1 MWTMYKGIVTM
12 EESTQEANGEEEANL
27 ANELPRPRL
36 QVTRAVIMTM
46 LLMLVGLLAF
56 CVWFFAYSAPR
67 LSGIEVMGLT
77 ASLRKE
83 ILDSTVEILDEVFR
97 WNAYGARALAG
108 MLERDLLGDG
118 SSLESFEKIRAASFS
133 VFKAI
138 PLITSIGATNINGLT
153 GLHVRGGLNP
163 TDRDTGKTAPI
174 YIYTKS
180 TDSSPS
186 FYIENLDMDTGD
198 AVGSPLEFQFREHFT
213 ERKWFHAALSV
224 PMGDISWHTS
234 LSQASG
240 RPYIQCSIPVLSKES
255 EEVTVVHCSHSA
267 DAITNY
273 LSNALDLKGGNV
285 FVVNDVGE
293 VVFTSEGEHCLNK
306 NTSHSSGCEDNSEVV
321 RALGYIQSQMDVTEL
336 VQEEVHR
343 ADVLLRGRRYFLDS
357 WPYSFEGAKLAVVVM
372 IPRHSFS
379 GPMDSHTRLAWIAIP
394 LFVAGSSFVG
404 FLLIFLLMGHVA
416 ADIKL
421 RAELQRQVEAKRRAE
436 ASRDAKT
443 AFLSHMSHELRTP
456 MACIIGLLEILMQ
469 DLKMS
474 EHLSSVRQ
482 VHRCATSLVDLLNSA
497 LDIAKVEA
505 GKLVLEVKEFDIET
519 ELTNLIEVFSVT
531 CDTKGL
537 HLALELSDDIPKLV
551 KGDPARVNQ
560 IFTNLVGNSIKFTS
574 KGRIIVRGWVDT
586 RDTEPTE
593 FTTTALETGKNQ
605 VVLTFEVDDTG
616 PGIEEDLRERVFE
629 NFVQGA
635 VSVPR
640 THGGTGLGLGIVRS
654 LVNLM
659 GGEIHIGD
667 KAGDGTVF
675 RFSLCFDLPPDQ
687 KSSRR
692 EILKR
697 PDVIL
702 GMPDTDCRSVVA
714 KWMED
719 RRIPVLEVSSWE
731 DVLLLIDVRR
741 LAPNGW
747 KLDERAPALRKDDAG
762 GEFAKPR
769 SSPARHTGPVRRARS
784 AAATNDHRKPVLIID
799 VDLCPLYE
807 DENDYLLAFEQLGLI
822 SIRSNQQGQEE
833 APGHLKQRIQFC
845 QAAKFHAIIWV
856 MASYT
861 PDSLKKALYLLCN
874 ATCRSLL
881 VRRPLHP
888 TRLRELFSELEFRE
902 QSFQTEGR
910 SAVTLRPA
918 NPGPSPVNIGKQCGL
933 GTYDSDV
940 DSCLTK
946 GVPVEGATR
955 APDGSPAL
963 ETTTDTAAPL
973 TSSPETSKAEVER
986 VPQNPLIRTNS
997 DDAQKYVGKSEQLVA
1012 TKPLR
1017 GLSVLITEDHGLL
1030 RKVGV
1035 TMLAKLGATPSLA
1048 CNGREAVEA
1057 VVSRFESGAAPF
1069 DCILMDCQMPIMNGY
1084 DACKA
1089 IRKFEGDKDQRT
1101 CIVALTANAMASD
1114 EERCFQA
1121 GMDAFLSKPM
1131 TQEKLVQVMLASLK
1145 QNASN
1150 VIEVT

>member
-1 MWTMYKGIVTM
+1 MWTMYKGLVTM
-12 EESTQEANGEEEANL
+12 EESSQEANGEEEANL

-36 QVTRAVIMTM
+36 RVTRAVIMTM

-56 CVWFFAYSAPR
+56 CVWYFAYSAPR
-67 LSGIEVMGLT
+67 LAVIRLT
-77 ASLRKE
+77 ESLRKE
-83 ILDSTVEILDEVFR
+83 ILDSTVEFLDEVLR

-108 MLERDLLGDG
+108 MLEKDLLGDG

-213 ERKWFHAALSV
+213 DRKWFHAALSV
-224 PMGDISWHTS
+224 PMGDISWHLS

-240 RPYIQCSIPVLSKES
+240 RPYIQCAIPILCKES

-267 DAITNY
+267 DAITKY
-273 LSNALDLKGGNV
+273 LSNTLDLKGGNV
-285 FVVNDVGE
+285 FLVNDLGE

-306 NTSHSSGCEDNSEVV
+306 NFSHANGCEDNSEVV
-321 RALGYIQSQMDVTEL
+321 GALGYIKSQKDVTEL
-336 VQEEVHR
+336 VQEEIHH
-343 ADVLLRGRRYFLDS
+343 ADVILRGRRYFLDS
-357 WPYSFEGAKLAVVVM
+357 WPYTFEGVKLAVVVM
-372 IPRHSFS
+372 IPRHSFW

-469 DLKMS
+469 DLKMT

-505 GKLVLEVKEFDIET
+505 GKLELEVKEFDLET

-586 RDTEPTE
+586 RDAEPAE
-593 FTTTALETGKNQ
+593 FTTTALETRKNQ

-616 PGIEEDLRERVFE
+616 PGIEKDLRERVFE

-654 LVNLM
+654 LVHLM
-659 GGEIHIGD
+659 GGEIQIGE
-667 KAGDGTVF
+667 KTSDGTVF
-675 RFSLCFDLPPDQ
+675 QFSLCFDLPPDQ
-687 KSSRR
+687 KSPRR

-731 DVLLLIDVRR
+731 DVLLLIDVRKVVQ
-741 LAPNGW
+741 NGW
-747 KLDERAPALRKDDAG
+747 KIDERTPLLRKDDMG
-762 GEFAKPR
+762 GDFLKPQ
-769 SSPARHTGPVRRARS
+769 SSPGRQTGPVRRARS
-784 AAATNDHRKPVLIID
+784 ATANNHRRPVLIID

-807 DENDYLLAFEQLGLI
+807 DENDYLLAFEKLGLI
-822 SIRSNQQGQEE
+822 SIRSNQQGQE
-833 APGHLKQRIQFC
+833 APDNLTQRIQFC
-845 QAAKFHAIIWV
+845 KAAKFHAIIWV

-881 VRRPLHP
+881 ARRPLHP

-902 QSFQTEGR
+902 QSFQSEGR
-910 SAVTLRPA
+910 ISDTLRPA
-918 NPGPSPVNIGKQCGL
+918 TPGPSPVNIGKQFGL
-933 GTYDSDV
+933 GIYNSDV
-940 DSCLTK
+940 DPCLMK
-946 GVPVEGATR
+946 AVSVEGAT
-955 APDGSPAL
+955 GSPAAQEKSSL
-963 ETTTDTAAPL
+963 ETTTDTTAPL
-973 TSSPETSKAEVER
+973 TSPETRKAEVER
-986 VPQNPLIRTNS
+986 IPQNPLIRTNS
-997 DDAQKYVGKSEQLVA
+997 DDTQKYLGKSEQLLA
-1012 TKPLR
+1012 AKPLL
-1017 GLSVLITEDHGLL
+1017 GLNVLITEDHGLL
-1030 RKVGV
+1030 RRVGV
-1035 TMLAKLGATPSLA
+1035 TMLTKLGATPFLA
-1048 CNGREAVEA
+1048 CNGQEAVEA
-1057 VVSRFESGAAPF
+1057 VVSRFESGTPPF

-1114 EERCFQA
+1114 EERCFQV

-1150 VIEVT
+1150 IIELT